1 MWAVLPA
8 DWANSVETIL
18 ASWVAKGSISLHAIR
33 AGGQWFTSRASR
45 CLFPARV
52 RHVGVMVV
60 VMEMMDWSAV
70 IVLFSVGER
79 LLRVM
84 GVVRHILFVLVV
96 GVVALMSHRVVIL
109 SVQAAVVVWTVIEMI
124 RIIVGVMVAMLGL
137 VMIAFLL
144 MIFVVIM
151 SIFIFVVMSRPICF
165 VVILL
170 LSVETT

>member
-1 MWAVLPA
+1 
-8 DWANSVETIL
+8 
-18 ASWVAKGSISLHAIR
+18 
-33 AGGQWFTSRASR
+33 
-45 CLFPARV
+45 
-52 RHVGVMVV
+52 
-60 VMEMMDWSAV
+60 MEMMDWSAV